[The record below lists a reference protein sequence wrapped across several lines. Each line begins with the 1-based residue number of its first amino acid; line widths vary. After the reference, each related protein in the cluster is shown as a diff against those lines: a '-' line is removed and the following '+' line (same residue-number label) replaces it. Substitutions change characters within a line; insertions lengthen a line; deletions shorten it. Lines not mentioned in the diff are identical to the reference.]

1 MTTPLDPRLDP
12 RFAPRPAAPRRREP
26 SRIPVRGA
34 IGIGVTA
41 AGMAF
46 LLSLRPP
53 AAGGEFALA
62 LDATTT
68 EDTSAVTA
76 EIVAASP
83 TAIASASPVAS
94 ATACETPAASADP
107 SASANPDASASASD
121 CMTASSSPV
130 ATASPTATP
139 APTGLTGTATGD
151 AVSFRFGTVQVQV
164 TVADGVLTEVVA
176 LQLPDGDRRSASIS
190 SQVEPWLAEEVIAA
204 QSASIDIIS
213 GATYTSRAY
222 AQSLQSALDR
232 LAA

>member
-1 MTTPLDPRLDP
+1 MTSRPRD
-12 RFAPRPAAPRRREP
+12 P

-62 LDATTT
+62 LDTSTAD
-68 EDTSAVTA
+68 DTSAVAA

-83 TAIASASPVAS
+83 TAQASASPVAS
-94 ATACETPAASADP
+94 ATACAVASADP
-107 SASANPDASASASD
+107 SASASPDASASATTTD
-121 CMTASSSPV
+121 CVTAS
-130 ATASPTATP
+130 ASPTATATAEATATP
-139 APTGLTGTATGD
+139 AATATPETTGLTGTATGD
-151 AVSFRFGTVQVQV
+151 AVSFRYGTVQVQV
-164 TVADGVLTEVVA
+164 TVEDGVITDVTA
-176 LQLPDGDRRSASIS
+176 LQLPDGDRRSVNIS
-190 SQVEPWLAEEVIAA
+190 SQVEPWLAEEAIDA
-204 QSASIDIIS
+204 QSADIDIIS

-232 LAA
+232 LAAA